1 MRPPADVPV
10 VMRRLY
16 EYLAQRRAWGTQ
28 RAGCELVRLPDLPR
42 RRLAEA
48 IRSPVNL
55 PAFRRAMMDGV
66 AICFH
71 TLTAKSDLNIV
82 SDPIDSGTAVT
93 PEVVAPAAVAPAVVA
108 PTVVEQTV
116 EVPAV
121 LVSTGGRVPDWA
133 DTVVPVEWLRTLRGE
148 MVTSPQ
154 LPGLTVPLRVAQ
166 THVVQA
172 GQHVAAV
179 GEDVRRGQVLLDGSR
194 VVRPQDLGLLAAC
207 GLTGAKCFRAPRVA
221 LAMTGDEVVPLG
233 QQATVNQVYDANG
246 PVLSAWVQRDGGLVD
261 AVDYLADDPRQLEA
275 YLQRDDVDV
284 IVLCGGTSV
293 GRHDHAAR
301 ALAAIGQVEFHGL
314 PLRPGRPAAVGQ
326 TQSATVFLLP
336 GNPIACQFTYDLLVG
351 PLLRGLAGHSVRWP
365 YRRQPAILAAPV
377 LSQVGRLDYL
387 RVACS
392 PPVASPTASD
402 PAMST
407 PPTPIARLEGQ
418 LPANGAAESAASTS
432 DFRQA
437 IDWGSELTLWDLTPS
452 SPAELPRVWP
462 LTSGRASNL
471 TSVSRADGF
480 VLVPWERSEL
490 TANET
495 LQVFWFD
502 A

>member
-1 MRPPADVPV
+1 MRPPTDVPV
-10 VMRRLY
+10 VMRRLF
-16 EYLAQRRAWGTQ
+16 EYLAQRREWGTQ
-28 RAGCELVRLPDLPR
+28 RVGSELVPLAELPQ

-48 IRSPVNL
+48 IRSSVNM
-55 PAFRRAMMDGV
+55 PACRRAMMDGV
-66 AICFH
+66 AVSFH
-71 TLTAKSDLNIV
+71 TLTANADLSIV
-82 SDPIDSGTAVT
+82 PEPIDSGTAGT
-93 PEVVAPAAVAPAVVA
+93 LTAGTSTAIGETAP
-108 PTVVEQTV
+108 
-116 EVPAV
+116 VPAV

-133 DTVVPVEWLRTLRGE
+133 DTVVPIEWLRTPRGE
-148 MVTSPQ
+148 IVTALE
-154 LPGLTVPLRVAQ
+154 LPGLTGPLRVAE
-166 THVVQA
+166 THAVQA

-179 GEDVRRGQVLLDGSR
+179 GEDVRLGQVLLDGSR
-194 VVRPQDLGLLAAC
+194 LVRPQDLGLLAAC
-207 GLTGAKCFRAPRVA
+207 GLTGAKCRRAPRVA
-221 LAMTGDEVVPLG
+221 LAMTGGEVVPLG
-233 QQATVNQVYDANG
+233 QKAIGDQVYDANG
-246 PVLSAWVQRDGGLVD
+246 PVLRTWVKRDGGRID
-261 AVDYLADDPRQLEA
+261 GVDYLADDPRQLEA
-275 YLQRDDVDV
+275 YLRRDDVDV

-351 PLLRGLAGHSVRWP
+351 PLLRGLAGHPIRWP
-365 YRRQPAILAAPV
+365 YRQQLVRLAAPV

-387 RVACS
+387 RVSCS
-392 PPVASPTASD
+392 PPVASTTAVD
-402 PAMST
+402 PAPST
-407 PPTPIARLEGQ
+407 LPIAVLEGRR
-418 LPANGAAESAASTS
+418 AADGESESASSPS
-432 DFRQA
+432 DFRQE
-437 IDWGSELTLWDLTPS
+437 IDWGSELTLWHLTPS
-452 SPAELPRVWP
+452 SPVEVPRVWP

-480 VLVPWERSEL
+480 VLVPWDRGEL